1 MNDILTGKYLAA
13 DSFKDDIWHIVFV
26 EAARCTNVI
35 ADISLFI
42 HANKLHRNVIVVAS
56 PSKSNR
62 SDCIA
67 RLLSSTSR
75 SGFSYN
81 CPLPFPWTC
90 PKMATV
96 NSLE

>member
-1 MNDILTGKYLAA
+1 MNDILMRKYLAA
-13 DSFKDDIWHIVFV
+13 NSFKGDIWHIVFAK
-26 EAARCTNVI
+26 AARCTNVT

-42 HANKLHRNVIVVAS
+42 HANKLHRHVIVVAS

-75 SGFSYN
+75 PGFSYN
-81 CPLPFPWTC
+81 CPLPFP
-90 PKMATV
+90 
-96 NSLE
+96 